1 MNFDRE
7 INGDDGD
14 EDDDRVPAA
23 EAARH
28 GFFRSRG
35 EQMLAKEEK
44 TFNFKTVRGG
54 EGGEGEGGEGGGG
67 GEGEGEEEGKE
78 RQGRE
83 GKEEGGPGA

>member
-35 EQMLAKEEK
+35 EQMLTKEEK

-54 EGGEGEGGEGGGG
+54 EGGGGGEGEGGGG
-67 GEGEGEEEGKE
+67 GVD
-78 RQGRE
+78 RRHRAARW
-83 GKEEGGPGA
+83 PIRFLPSRRADV

>member
-44 TFNFKTVRGG
+44 TFNFKTL
-54 EGGEGEGGEGGGG
+54 
-67 GEGEGEEEGKE
+67 K
-78 RQGRE
+78 
-83 GKEEGGPGA
+83 KHN

>member
-67 GEGEGEEEGKE
+67 GGTDCEEGSNE
-78 RQGRE
+78 
-83 GKEEGGPGA
+83 

>member
-35 EQMLAKEEK
+35 EQMLTKEEK

-54 EGGEGEGGEGGGG
+54 EV
-67 GEGEGEEEGKE
+67 
-78 RQGRE
+78 
-83 GKEEGGPGA
+83 